1 MQLLAQPP
9 SEAHQVAERFGD
21 HLEVGAGSLALHTRQ
36 MGHRHLGDACSYSY
50 NNEFKGLTEFELAD
64 SMNPLGSLSYRLL
77 LEDDEL
83 ADDEIPQEG
92 DASRRGKRNN
102 LV

>member
-1 MQLLAQPP
+1 M
-9 SEAHQVAERFGD
+9 GD
-21 HLEVGAGSLALHTRQ
+21 R
-36 MGHRHLGDACSYSY
+36 RLGDACSYSY
-50 NNEFKGLTEFELAD
+50 NNEFKGLTEFGLAD

-83 ADDEIPQEG
+83 ADDEILQEG